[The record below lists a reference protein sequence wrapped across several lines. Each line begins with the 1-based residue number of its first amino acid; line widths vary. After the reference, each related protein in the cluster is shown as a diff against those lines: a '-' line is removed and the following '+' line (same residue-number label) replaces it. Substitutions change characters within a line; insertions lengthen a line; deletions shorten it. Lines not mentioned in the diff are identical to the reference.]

1 MDKTSYSFGLTI
13 GQQLREMGLKDI
25 LQVDDFADAV
35 KDMLQGN
42 QCKISFDEA
51 NQILDTLFKELERKK
66 SAEAAEKGKK
76 AREEGEAFLAQ
87 NGKKAGV
94 TTTPSG
100 LQYEVITEGT
110 GRQPKATDT
119 VRCHYHG
126 TLIDGTVFDSSVD
139 RGEPCSF
146 GLNQV
151 IAGWTEGVQLMK
163 EGAKYR
169 FFIPFNLAYGERGA
183 GASIPPYSALIFEVE
198 LLAIV

>member
-1 MDKTSYSFGLTI
+1 MDKTSYAFGLTI
-13 GQQLREMGLKDI
+13 GQQLRELGLKDI
-25 LQVDDFADAV
+25 LQIEDFADAV

-42 QCKISFDEA
+42 QCKIEFEEA
-51 NQILDTLFKELERKK
+51 NHILDTLFKELERKK
-66 SAEAAEKGKK
+66 NAEAAERGAK
-76 AREEGEAFLAQ
+76 AKEAGATFLAE
-87 NGKKAGV
+87 NAKKAGV
-94 TTTPSG
+94 TSTASG
-100 LQYEVITEGT
+100 LQYEVLTEGT

-126 TLIDGTVFDSSVD
+126 TLIDGTVFDSSVQ

-169 FFIPFNLAYGERGA
+169 FYIPYNLAYGERGA
-183 GASIPPYSALIFEVE
+183 GASIPPYSALIFDVE
-198 LLAIV
+198 LLEVL